1 MSKLNTFI
9 SSSVVEGARRLMSVR
24 LAPRRRLGN
33 KKNKNKNGQL
43 DIWNCHLESINTTNI
58 SNICNISQAPYSVH
72 LIE

>member
-33 KKNKNKNGQL
+33 KKIKIKMDNWTFGIVTWSL
-43 DIWNCHLESINTTNI
+43 
-58 SNICNISQAPYSVH
+58 
-72 LIE
+72 